1 MCHLYPLLVQF
12 LQTHL
17 SLPGYCDIIPMY
29 CKANFH
35 LKFHIR
41 DNETGNLQQSHCIK
55 NWQFG
60 RFLISFAFKK
70 EDRYG
75 TSAITKNTIQ
85 PTTNGHGEPYANSKA
100 WTDSCFHR

>member
-17 SLPGYCDIIPMY
+17 SLPGYCDIPMY

-41 DNETGNLQQSHCIK
+41 DHETGNLQQKSLHQK
-55 NWQFG
+55 
-60 RFLISFAFKK
+60 L
-70 EDRYG
+70 
-75 TSAITKNTIQ
+75 AI
-85 PTTNGHGEPYANSKA
+85 
-100 WTDSCFHR
+100 W